1 MKPFSRFA
9 VTFWLAVVSLHA
21 RTFTDTQG
29 RKLEAEVVAVQQG
42 QVRIRRA
49 DGKEF
54 TLSVTTFI
62 PADQAFLQQWKP
74 AAAPANAPAAK
85 PDPAAAKDAK
95 AEERKANRAL
105 EDSVF
110 PSRRDGVA
118 FGWKAK
124 PALKV
129 TSNDAELG
137 KHVETVFAQVCEAA
151 GLQAGEPNLTLEVH
165 LGPLE
170 EIKKL
175 RAAETNPAAERGAI
189 AYYAYVDEAHALT
202 RAVIYQATD
211 RYDQDH
217 RPHAKADLITYLLQ
231 SFGLADYTR
240 GLEKTESSLAFD
252 MSADPG
258 PESLTDLDKKLLAFL
273 YKHLPPGTK
282 KADFGRIF
290 RKNWQP

>member
-1 MKPFSRFA
+1 MKPLLLILTVFH
-9 VTFWLAVVSLHA
+9 LASLQADA

-54 TLSVTTFI
+54 TLPVATFI
-62 PADQAFLQQWKP
+62 PADQAYLQQWKP

-85 PDPAAAKDAK
+85 PDPADAKDAK

-110 PSRRDGVA
+110 PKWRDGIA

-124 PALKV
+124 PTLKL

-137 KHVETVFAQVCEAA
+137 KHVETVFEQLCQAA
-151 GLQAGEPNLTLEVH
+151 GLQAGGANLVLEVH
-165 LGPLE
+165 LGTLD
-170 EIKKL
+170 EIKTL
-175 RAAETNPAAERGAI
+175 RAAETTPAAERGAI
-189 AYYAYVDEAHALT
+189 AYYVETDADHALT
-202 RAVIYQATD
+202 RAAIYQATD
-211 RYDQDH
+211 RYDKDH
-217 RPHAKADLITYLLQ
+217 RPHARADLITYLLQ

-258 PESLTDLDKKLLAFL
+258 PEALTELDKKLLTFL

-290 RKNWQP
+290 RKNWAP

>member
-1 MKPFSRFA
+1 MKLLLISLIF
-9 VTFWLAVVSLHA
+9 LASLQADA
-21 RTFTDTQG
+21 RTFTDAQG

-49 DGKEF
+49 DGQEF
-54 TLSVTTFI
+54 TLPVTTFSA
-62 PADQAFLQQWKP
+62 ADQAFLQQWKP
-74 AAAPANAPAAK
+74 PAAPAGAAAK

-110 PSRRDGVA
+110 PKWRDGVA

-124 PALKV
+124 PTLKL

-137 KHVETVFAQVCEAA
+137 KHVETVFELVCQAA
-151 GLQAGEPNLTLEVH
+151 GLQAGGANLVLEVH
-165 LGPLE
+165 LGPLD

-175 RAAETNPAAERGAI
+175 RAAETTPAAERGAI
-189 AYYAYVDEAHALT
+189 AYYAEVDAEHSLT
-202 RAVIYQATD
+202 RAAIYQSTD

-258 PESLTDLDKKLLAFL
+258 PESLTELDKKLLAFL

-290 RKNWQP
+290 RKSWAP